1 MAAAPFVLAG
11 SVAAGLALAA
21 AVAIFAPLLAALIWR
36 RRTGAAWTV
45 FGAGALVF
53 FVSQG
58 VLRIPWQA
66 LLAKWV
72 HQQGDS
78 RPGLQLGFIVFSSF
92 TAGLFEETGRYVG
105 YRKLVKTTRDLRGG
119 VMYGLGHGGI
129 ESILLVGLS
138 LAGLLVAG
146 VLASMGKIPPGP
158 AYDGIT
164 KQLGG
169 MSFGLALLGGV
180 ERLSALAVHVGL
192 SLVVLQAFNRGGAK
206 WVLLS
211 IALHTAVNTFGVLA
225 AKHSSGAVAELAIAA
240 MAAAILITGVRLQ
253 RGRERFAG
261 APAGPT
267 FEAGQAS

>member
-1 MAAAPFVLAG
+1 MAAAPFVLDG

-21 AVAIFAPLLAALIWR
+21 AVAIFAPLIAAVVWR

-53 FVSQG
+53 FISQG

-72 HQQGDS
+72 YQQGDS
-78 RPGLQLGFIVFSSF
+78 RPGLQLAFVIFSSF

-105 YRKLVKTTRDLRGG
+105 YRKLIKTTRDLRGS

-138 LAGLLVAG
+138 MAGLLVAG

-158 AYDGIT
+158 AYDGIA

-169 MSFGLALLGGV
+169 LSFGLALLGGV
-180 ERLSALAVHVGL
+180 ERLSALATHVGL
-192 SLVVLQAFNRGGAK
+192 SLVVLQAFTRGGAK

-211 IALHTAVNTFGVLA
+211 IALHTSVNTFGVLA
-225 AKHSSGAVAELAIAA
+225 AKLGSGALAEVAIAL

-253 RGRERFAG
+253 RGRERSARMSAPDGFAG
-261 APAGPT
+261 LKP
-267 FEAGQAS
+267 